1 MLVDISTVSKLNYTS
16 RVIAIAA
23 FFFSLSLSFDNASA
37 IDVIRIFILA
47 PDTCGRYP
55 FLYRDG

>member
-23 FFFSLSLSFDNASA
+23 FFFFSLSFDNASA